1 MFHTLLLGSIIYVH
15 HFRADVSRPLS
26 GLVHCQPS
34 FGLLL
39 EALAEG
45 YKCICTKSQ
54 PIFQVLPILEK

>member
-15 HFRADVSRPLS
+15 HFGADLSGPLS
-26 GLVHCQPS
+26 GLVCCQPS

-39 EALAEG
+39 EALAKG

-54 PIFQVLPILEK
+54 SIFWVLPMLEK